1 MLQIRKPLKNS
12 VTATALCFPRRSQNQ
27 PSPPSSSAATVVLFR
42 AHVHYKAVVMQIDS
56 HIPSRLLFPNSFLLP
71 GADTAVAVGANL
83 PRNVKMPYAGTTV
96 TALTKPLY
104 EVPRPPIPSSAC
116 DLLHSCFP
124 P

>member
-1 MLQIRKPLKNS
+1 
-12 VTATALCFPRRSQNQ
+12 
-27 PSPPSSSAATVVLFR
+27 
-42 AHVHYKAVVMQIDS
+42 MQIDS